1 MARLAQWLASRNAL
15 RVALALGV
23 LATLPAL
30 GVGLVHDDLMQR
42 LALEGA
48 VPGYARGPH
57 ELYDFTG
64 SDPGGTRA
72 MIEAGY
78 FPWFTD
84 PALSLRFFRP
94 LSSLLLALDVALF
107 GRAALPA
114 HVHSLL
120 WFVLIACAA
129 AAIFR
134 RVLSPR
140 AATLATLVY
149 VLAGAHADTTAWLA
163 ARHTLVGAALGALA
177 VWAHVAG
184 RTQAGRAQAGR
195 AQAGRT
201 QAGRPQGRSR
211 IALLAVPALL
221 VGMLASETA
230 LGAVV
235 FILLYELIV
244 SEGPRRER
252 VVAALPVLALGL
264 AHLAFYVLSGYGTK
278 ESGAY
283 ISPFDDP
290 GAFAGAIVSRG
301 ALLVAELYGALPSLI
316 TSMLEPAQV
325 PGAIYGALAAAGCAL
340 VLYRGRDRRAERS
353 DGRPTS
359 AAVCRGRD
367 AVAQRSDPCD
377 RLAEGEGRALLWLGL
392 SSVVCLAPMVG
403 GVVGGRLLPLSL
415 VGSAAVVGAAIVLAF
430 ELASKTTVARRLGFG
445 AIGVALVLLH
455 LGFSPLVRLSMPS
468 FLANV
473 GEAERELARRADA
486 GECREG
492 STGYLLTGAD
502 PVLSLY
508 AAPALLYYEPEKAAW
523 LSRMRVLSMAPHA
536 QELTVTGADRFELRV
551 LDGPRE
557 ANLFETVYRD
567 APLSRGHRVQAGEL
581 TATVLEVER
590 GLPTHVAFEVE
601 GGLESICFL
610 TWRDGQLAALP
621 TPELGRS
628 RSLPHEL
635 GPMGL

>member
-184 RTQAGRAQAGR
+184 RAQAGRAQAGQT
-195 AQAGRT
+195 QAGRT

-211 IALLAVPALL
+211 VALLAVPALL

-290 GAFAGAIVSRG
+290 GAFASAIVSRG

-340 VLYRGRDRRAERS
+340 VLYRGR
-353 DGRPTS
+353 
-359 AAVCRGRD
+359 
-367 AVAQRSDPCD
+367 D

-551 LDGPRE
+551 LDGPRG

-621 TPELGRS
+621 TPDPGRS